1 MMMEYWAMIFAGGF
15 LFATVMYVVA
25 LRIQVMALVD
35 VLWSFGVGL
44 GAVCYLCYLESLTL
58 RSWVVVSVLLLWSLR
73 LSLYLLVNRVLAAKE
88 DPRYVHLASYWGRH
102 AKRNFYLLFVAQIL
116 LVALFVLPVTI
127 ALGDGT
133 QQWRWWDG
141 LGLAVAALALVGE
154 GLADRQLAH
163 FRSQPDNHG
172 KVCQVGLWR
181 YSRHPNYFF
190 EWLYWWAFVLFACGQ
205 AGAAI
210 SLVGPVAMYLFLN
223 YITGIP
229 HAERSSLK
237 SRGEAYRR
245 YQQTTNT
252 FFPWIP
258 RQPQL

>member
-1 MMMEYWAMIFAGGF
+1 MAEYWAIVFGGGF
-15 LFATVMYVVA
+15 LFATVLYVVA

-35 VLWSFGVGL
+35 VVWSFGIGL
-44 GAVCYLCYLESLTL
+44 GALFYLCQLDSLSL
-58 RSWVVVSVLLLWSLR
+58 RSWVVVVVLLLWSLR
-73 LSLYLLVNRVLAAKE
+73 LSLYLLVNRVLVAKE
-88 DPRYVHLASYWGRH
+88 DPRYVHLASYWGRY
-102 AKRNFYLLFVAQIL
+102 AKRNFYLLFLGQIL
-116 LVALFVLPVTI
+116 LVALFLLPVTI
-127 ALGDGT
+127 AIGDGSE
-133 QQWRWWDG
+133 QWRWWDG
-141 LGLAVAALALVGE
+141 LAIAVATLSLTCE
-154 GLADRQLAH
+154 SLADRQLAR
-163 FRSQPDNHG
+163 FRRQPVNQG
-172 KVCQVGLWR
+172 QVCRSGLWY

-190 EWLYWWAFVLFACGQ
+190 EWLYWWAFVLFAWGQ
-205 AGAAI
+205 VGAAV